1 MRNGYPVLVS
11 IVAISTVLTI
21 RGLSQTNGAQQEKSG
36 QLKIKSTEVLV
47 DAVVVDRKNRLVT
60 DLNAQDFQV
69 SEDGTPQDITSF
81 RLVRGNTETEKPAA
95 SGAAPTTAVPDTA
108 STEELPN
115 TIIALLDYSTTQL
128 AHTKMVQDAA
138 IKYVEKKMQPN
149 DVMAVFVLG
158 TGLQVACGF
167 TSDKAKLIAGL
178 KKADHLFG
186 TSYASERADLSVTI
200 AEGDLAQNQIVGPAG
215 QKSVDAAIAQNFAAM
230 HIPMRAAIDR
240 LQGLGVLSAIRA
252 IAMGV
257 APIHGRKTLLMFSEG
272 FVPGPSVELE
282 LQSVVGVANRSQ
294 LAIYCIESQ
303 GLETRD
309 LNGNLL
315 PKDELTNLAQHT
327 GTKDDASQLGAGM
340 ANKTGHGGESGFDR
354 AQEVGVD
361 IREGGL
367 RELAISTGGDLFR
380 NSNDLSVGLDH
391 VDREMRTYYLLSY
404 HPKNENLDG
413 QFRQIRVAVKD
424 SGLTVR
430 ARSGYFAIPAGYDLL
445 SPAEFQLM
453 QEAGKTTPATSKIP
467 LFMRAGA
474 FQYGKS
480 EFRIP
485 VAIEMPYTA
494 IEFVANG
501 NKHSAELQVLG
512 LVRDS
517 SGTVVQRF
525 GNPLQINVTDAEYA
539 ALKVGTIYVTQ
550 EAAIATEG
558 AYKIQ
563 VLVKDLASKEVA
575 TSEQTVYLARPA
587 NSLALSTV
595 LLAHG
600 QQLYKVADSPD
611 KFLTVQG
618 VKISPS
624 ATCQFRNGENLIF
637 YFDIYNATVDPA
649 KKTPNLSIT
658 LKLAHEGQDVNAN
671 LPSFDVTDNAGPDA
685 GLTFCRFLRLAG
697 LKPGD
702 YTLVFDVKDAVG
714 NQTARRQ
721 TNFTII
727 N

>member
-1 MRNGYPVLVS
+1 LRKGHRVLLS
-11 IVAISTVLTI
+11 MLALSAALTV
-21 RGLSQTNGAQQEKSG
+21 RGLSQTAGVQQEKSG
-36 QLKIKSTEVLV
+36 QLQIKSTEVIV

-60 DLNAQDFQV
+60 DLNSQDFAV
-69 SEDGTPQDITSF
+69 FEDGTPQEITSF
-81 RLVRGNTETEKPAA
+81 RLVRGATDAEKPATPRA
-95 SGAAPTTAVPDTA
+95 TVNPTATEAT
-108 STEELPN
+108 STEQLPN
-115 TIIALLDYSTTQL
+115 TIVALLDYSTTQL
-128 AHTKMVQDAA
+128 THTKMVQDAA

-167 TSDKAKLIAGL
+167 TNDRAKLIAGL
-178 KKADHLFG
+178 KKADNLG
-186 TSYASERADLSVTI
+186 TSYASERADLSATI
-200 AEGDLAQNQIVGPAG
+200 AQGDLAQNQLVGPG
-215 QKSVDAAIAQNFAAM
+215 SQKSLEAAIAQNFAAM

-309 LNGNLL
+309 LNGNLI
-315 PKDELTNLAQHT
+315 PQDELTTLAQHS
-327 GTKDDASQLGAGM
+327 GTKDNSGQLGAGN

-354 AQEVGVD
+354 AQELGVD

-367 RELAISTGGDLFR
+367 RELANSTGGELFR
-380 NSNDLSVGLDH
+380 NSNDLSMGLDH

-413 QFRQIRVAVKD
+413 QFRQIRVTVKD
-424 SGLTVR
+424 TSLTVR

-445 SPAEFQLM
+445 SPAEFQLL
-453 QEAGKTTPATSKIP
+453 QEAGKTNSAASKIP

-474 FQYGKS
+474 FQYGKN

-485 VAIEMPYTA
+485 IAIEMPYTA
-494 IEFVANG
+494 IQFVANG

-517 SGTVVQRF
+517 SGKVVQRF
-525 GNPLQINVTDAEYA
+525 GNPLQMNVTDAEYNT
-539 ALKVGTIYVTQ
+539 LKVGTIYVG
-550 EAAIATEG
+550 EDIAIATEG
-558 AYKIQ
+558 GYKIQ

-575 TSEQTVYLARPA
+575 SSEQMVYLARPA

-595 LLAHG
+595 LLAHA
-600 QQLYKVADSPD
+600 QQLYKAGDSPD

-624 ATCQFRNGENLIF
+624 ATCQFRNGENLVF
-637 YFDIYNATVDPA
+637 YFDIYNAAPDAA
-649 KKTPNLSIT
+649 KKKPNLSIT
-658 LKLAHEGQDVNAN
+658 LKLAHEGQDINAN
-671 LPSFDVTDNAGPDA
+671 LPSFDVADSAGSNT
-685 GLTFCRFLRLAG
+685 GLTFSRFLRLSG
-697 LKPGD
+697 LRPGD
-702 YTLVFDVKDAVG
+702 YTLVFDVKDTVG

-721 TNFTII
+721 ANFTIV